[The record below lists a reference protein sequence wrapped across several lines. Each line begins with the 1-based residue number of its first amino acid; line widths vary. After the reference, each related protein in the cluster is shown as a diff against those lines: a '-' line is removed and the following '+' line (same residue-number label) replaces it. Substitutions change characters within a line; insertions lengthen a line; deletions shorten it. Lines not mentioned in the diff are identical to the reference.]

1 MISSPPLDKRI
12 KAFVEL
18 GKIMGRAAVSLTSGD
33 SKLQEEYPVF
43 YDSLQSAGIYN
54 PWFTSSNIAF
64 ALNSWKAV
72 LTEES
77 LISWVKQ
84 YNLGGTFI
92 DSKRIA
98 VIMAGNIP
106 VVGFHD
112 FLCTLM
118 AGHCFTGKLS
128 SDDKI
133 LLPAIADVLCQI
145 EPAFIRLI
153 QFTENTIHDFDAII
167 ATGSN
172 NTARYFEYY
181 FEKYP
186 HIIRKNRNGVAVLT
200 SNESNEALERLG
212 ADICTYFGLGCRN
225 VSKVFI
231 PEGYDPKRLFTS
243 INPYVKTLNDHY
255 KYMNNHSYYR
265 SVYLLNSTPH
275 LDNDVFIIAESSLY
289 TSPISVLYY
298 EFYNN
303 IVTLRE
309 KLSDDDMLIQ
319 CIANDAF
326 TNNKTVKLGETQSP
340 GLADYADGID
350 TMQFLL
356 DL

>member
-1 MISSPPLDKRI
+1 MIASPTLDRRI

-18 GKIMGRAAVSLTSGD
+18 GNIMGRAAASFTTAD
-33 SKLQEEYPVF
+33 PKLQDEYPVF
-43 YDSLQSAGIYN
+43 YDSLQSAGFYN
-54 PWFTSSNIAF
+54 PWFTPSNIAF
-64 ALNSWKAV
+64 ALNSWNEV
-72 LTEES
+72 LTDE
-77 LISWVKQ
+77 LLNSWLRRYDLNTLVA
-84 YNLGGTFI
+84 NP
-92 DSKRIA
+92 KRIA

-112 FLCTLM
+112 FMSTLIS
-118 AGHCFTGKLS
+118 GHYFIGKLS

-133 LLPAIADVLCQI
+133 ILPAIADVLCQI
-145 EPAFIRLI
+145 EPGFIHMI

-186 HIIRKNRNGVAVLT
+186 NIIRKNRNGIAILT
-200 SNESNEALERLG
+200 GNESKDDIEKLG
-212 ADICTYFGLGCRN
+212 SDICTYFGLGCRN

-231 PEGYDPKRLFTS
+231 PEGYDPKRLFAA
-243 INPYVKTLNDHY
+243 IEPYEKVLNDHY

-275 LDNDVFIIAESSLY
+275 LDNDVFLITESRSY
-289 TSPISVLYY
+289 SSPIPVLYY
-298 EFYNN
+298 EYYHS
-303 IVTLRE
+303 LESLQE
-309 KLSDDDMLIQ
+309 KLDIDDELIQ
-319 CIANDAF
+319 CIANNAF
-326 TNNKTVKLGETQSP
+326 TNNKTVKLGKTQYP

-350 TMQFLL
+350 TMKFLL
-356 DL
+356 EL